1 MKYFDIPYIESE
13 WLHLIEKQIKKTI
26 SNNEKYKSIFG
37 KYFSLMKLAGY
48 RGYGFNDS
56 PRLNYEFKK
65 NNLKREIFLSDEI
78 SKYLDVLIE
87 K

>member
-1 MKYFDIPYIESE
+1 
-13 WLHLIEKQIKKTI
+13 
-26 SNNEKYKSIFG
+26 
-37 KYFSLMKLAGY
+37 MKLVGY

-56 PRLNYEFKK
+56 PKLNYNFKE
-65 NNLKREIFLSDEI
+65 NVLKRNIFLSDEI